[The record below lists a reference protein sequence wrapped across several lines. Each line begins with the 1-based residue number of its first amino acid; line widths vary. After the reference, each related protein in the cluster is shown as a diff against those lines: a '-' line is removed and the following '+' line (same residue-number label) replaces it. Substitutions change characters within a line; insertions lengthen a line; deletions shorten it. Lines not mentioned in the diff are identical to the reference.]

1 MLTIAVQKFNG
12 KNWKKIAELV
22 PHRTDVQCLHRWQK
36 VLNPDLV
43 KGPWSKEEDDIIFE
57 LVEKQGKKKWSEIA
71 KDLPGRI
78 GKQCRER
85 WCNHLNPDIKKSAWT
100 EEEEL
105 ILIRAHGMYGNQWAK
120 IAKLL
125 PGRTE
130 NSIKNLWNCSVRKK
144 VELLAAS
151 QINVGNHG
159 TSIDFYAANDLIR
172 PSSSNDH
179 AHDPSTQ
186 NHQVHS
192 CNAPEPE
199 NCSIRVGFFS
209 YESLQ
214 RKDLNTYR
222 TTGES
227 PDTDGY
233 VGTASSPASI
243 LRNAAKGFKNIPSII
258 RKRSSQT
265 RTKSGN
271 GNAKELFPSPTK
283 SPKLDT
289 TDAVRSVEKNV
300 GYAFDGIVRGSSS
313 NID

>member
-1 MLTIAVQKFNG
+1 MLTIAIQRFNG

-22 PHRTDVQCLHRWQK
+22 PHRTNVQPLHRWQK
-36 VLNPDLV
+36 ILNPDLV

-57 LVEKQGKKKWSEIA
+57 LVGKQGKKKWSEIA

-105 ILIRAHGMYGNQWAK
+105 ILIREHGMYGNRWAK

-125 PGRTE
+125 LGRTE

-151 QINVGNHG
+151 QINIGNHG

-179 AHDPSTQ
+179 AHGPSIQ

-192 CNAPEPE
+192 CSALEPE
-199 NCSIRVGFFS
+199 NCNIRVGFLS
-209 YESLQ
+209 YESL
-214 RKDLNTYR
+214 RPKDSNTYT
-222 TTGES
+222 TTGEF

-233 VGTASSPASI
+233 AGTASSPESK
-243 LRNAAKGFKNIPSII
+243 LRNAAKSFKNIPSII
-258 RKRSSQT
+258 RKRSSQA
-265 RTKSGN
+265 RTQSGN
-271 GNAKELFPSPTK
+271 DNAKELFLSPTK
-283 SPKLDT
+283 SPKLQT
-289 TDAVRSVEKNV
+289 TDAVKSVE
-300 GYAFDGIVRGSSS
+300 RS
-313 NID
+313 